1 MQTYLH
7 EITVFNFIVGEAK
20 GGMLPVLCVLAVSQ
34 DRNLKTS
41 PEMDT
46 EPGALA
52 GVAEFYHQSTLG
64 SCSISGQKSEEMI
77 RN

>member
-20 GGMLPVLCVLAVSQ
+20 GGMLPVLWVLAVSQ

-41 PEMDT
+41 PEMVT

-52 GVAEFYHQSTLG
+52 GVAGKHSTTKAPWVLAV
-64 SCSISGQKSEEMI
+64 SQERNQK
-77 RN
+77 R